1 MMNGRSEQPECG
13 RKGIVVALAALTGA
27 LTLGIV
33 SLIVMGGLARGQG
46 VTASAA
52 SDTRPAVGGSRGL
65 PPPRQL
71 PRLSGSQDMGAKLH
85 RNPTGQ
91 PCLTVNGFSR
101 AQAINPKIFTHTI
114 FASNGCS
121 QPIKMQ
127 VCYYKSQH
135 CVPVDV
141 PGYGRKEAVL
151 GVLPAMKDFRF
162 EYHEQF

>member
-1 MMNGRSEQPECG
+1 MGD
-13 RKGIVVALAALTGA
+13 RKGRQNMPRA
-27 LTLGIV
+27 LTLSV
-33 SLIVMGGLARGQG
+33 VWLIAMGVHASGQG
-46 VTASAA
+46 VTAPAA
-52 SDTRPAVGGSRGL
+52 SDTRPAVGGTRGL
-65 PPPRQL
+65 PPPPQL

-91 PCLTVNGFSR
+91 PCLTVNGFS
-101 AQAINPKIFTHTI
+101 QPQTINPKIFTHTI
-114 FASNGCS
+114 FANNGCS

-162 EYHEQF
+162 EYREQF